1 MNDYTYTWSR
11 KFPFI
16 KKRPLTQI
24 ELIHKRAIELF
35 NIMPIVITVCNM
47 AKVIGW
53 LKSLTYR

>member
-1 MNDYTYTWSR
+1 MKDYTYTWSS

-24 ELIHKRAIELF
+24 ELVHKRMVELF
-35 NIMPIVITVCNM
+35 NIMPTVIIIGNM